1 MKSSILFIVVTVISG
16 ITAQNQEPAQDFVT
30 ILQNAFENQQS
41 NIQIQ
46 GEGVVTRLL
55 ADDLV
60 IPRHQR
66 FILRIS
72 PKQTLLMTHNID
84 IAERVPNLEL
94 DSTVEFYGEYE
105 WNVEGGIIH
114 WTHHDPDG
122 HHIAGWLKYDGKTY
136 Q

>member
-1 MKSSILFIVVTVISG
+1 MKSSILFFVVAIMSG
-16 ITAQNQEPAQDFVT
+16 IAPQNQEPAQDFVT
-30 ILQNAFENQQS
+30 ILQHAYENQQS

-66 FILRIS
+66 FIVRIS
-72 PKQTLLMTHNID
+72 PKQTLLMAHNID
-84 IAERVPNLEL
+84 IAERVPDLEI

-105 WNVEGGIIH
+105 WNVEGGVIH

-122 HHIAGWLKYDGKTY
+122 HHIAGWLKYDGTTY